1 MKAAT
6 FITLTL
12 TLAIAALAQP
22 ATAATA
28 EPPPQQDRE
37 PSAYQA
43 MLEEAERARAEA
55 GAARREAERVAASA
69 RETAR
74 RQAELQ
80 REESQLTERERER
93 QRADM
98 ERIRE
103 ELSRAHRELREA
115 TREVA
120 RAHSEVA
127 RASSDH
133 AFMHEVNLGD
143 RAVIGVIL
151 GPQSEQGVGIIGVS
165 PDGPAER
172 AGLQAGD
179 TLLSLRGESL
189 SRENGGREQIHRVM
203 EEVQPGETLAV
214 VVDRDGQTWNFDIVA
229 ERREPS
235 SWQSLL
241 EIPHAPDAPGAHS
254 IIVER
259 IEVPKIDEEALNRHI
274 QELTEELQTRK
285 FRFVLPDGLP
295 VGPDGEPILP
305 ESFDVDILELSELA
319 ENALRET
326 NIWFGLPQAGGLEL
340 ATINEGLGAY
350 FKTDRGVL
358 VLEAREGNAYTLEAG
373 DVVLSVDGR
382 PVDTPADLMRALR
395 VAEPGQPVEL
405 AIKRDRRDRTLKVT
419 MPENRLGFAPRAP
432 LPPHH

>member
-1 MKAAT
+1 MKAT
-6 FITLTL
+6 TLITLS
-12 TLAIAALAQP
+12 LAIAALAQP
-22 ATAATA
+22 ATAADPATGH
-28 EPPPQQDRE
+28 ERE
-37 PSAYQA
+37 RAAYEA

-55 GAARREAERVAASA
+55 EAARTEATRVAERA

-74 RQAELQ
+74 LRAELQ
-80 REESQLTERERER
+80 REEAQLTEHERER
-93 QRADM
+93 QRAEM
-98 ERIRE
+98 ERVRE

-120 RAHSEVA
+120 RAHGEVA
-127 RASSDH
+127 RASSEH
-133 AFMHEVNLGD
+133 VFAHQINLGD

-151 GPQSEQGVGIIGVS
+151 GPQTDEGVGIIGVS

-189 SRENGGREQIHRVM
+189 ARENGGRDRIHGVM
-203 EEVQPGETLAV
+203 QEVQPGETLAV
-214 VVDRDGQTWNFDIVA
+214 VVDRDGETWNFDIVA

-235 SWQSLL
+235 SWQTLL
-241 EIPHAPDAPGAHS
+241 EIPDAPLAPGAPNV
-254 IIVER
+254 IVER

-274 QELTEELQTRK
+274 QELTEELQARK
-285 FRFVLPDGLP
+285 FKFVLPDGLP
-295 VGPDGEPILP
+295 VGPDGEPVLP
-305 ESFDVDILELSELA
+305 ESFDVEILELSELA
-319 ENALRET
+319 GNALRET

-340 ATINEGLGAY
+340 ATVNEGLGAY

-373 DVVLSVDGR
+373 DVVLSVDGKA
-382 PVDTPADLMRALR
+382 VDTPADLMRALR
-395 VAEPGQPVEL
+395 GAEPGQPVEL
-405 AIKRDRRDRTLKVT
+405 SIKRDRRDRTLTVT
-419 MPENRLGFAPRAP
+419 MPENRLGFAPGAP